1 MLTTET
7 ILEFGQIKEMLC
19 SYAMSEQAK
28 GRLAELA
35 PTLKEWECRRWM
47 EETTEAR
54 RVLDVMGNPPLASVR
69 EMDRILGLSEK
80 GAMLS
85 PEQLECVAGF
95 LTSCKRMKAYLER
108 AESLNV
114 GLADYGRSMDILPE
128 LLEEITAAV
137 QNGGVLDTASPAL
150 RDIRRK
156 IDNQAAQIKRKLDD
170 LLRSRRSCFSDG
182 YVSQRN
188 GRYVLPVKR
197 EYKNQISGTLIGTS
211 STGGTCFIEPAAVS
225 KLQDQINL
233 LEIEADNEIRRI
245 LYTLTALVD
254 EAAPTLKIDV
264 EAMVTLDFAFA
275 KAKLSAELRAVPVPV
290 ETSRAIQIRQ
300 GRHPLLRREEC
311 VPLDFSI
318 GGEIRGVV
326 ITGPNTGGKTVA
338 LKTVGL
344 LSMMAQSGLHVPVES
359 GSFSMNNLIL
369 CDIGDGQSIAEN
381 LSTFSA
387 HISNIIQILSQAGE
401 QSLVLLDELGSG
413 TDPAEGMGIAVSIL
427 EELRT
432 KNCLFL
438 ATTHYPEV
446 KAYAANTD
454 GLVNARMAFD
464 RESLKPLYR
473 LEIGEA
479 GESCALYIAKRLGFP
494 AHMLERARDAAYHAA
509 PVEAVLD
516 DTLAQDAAKSLP
528 QTHGPIV
535 EKAARPQKPCGGQ
548 RFQLGDS
555 VTVHPGGELG
565 IVFRPMDGKGRVGVQ
580 IRGEKNYVSYKRL
593 RMKTPAQE
601 LYPPDYDF
609 SIIFDSV
616 ENRKTRRQM
625 DKRHV
630 PGAEIAVTEYD
641 PG

>member
-7 ILEFGQIKEMLC
+7 ILEFDQIKEMLC
-19 SYAMSEQAK
+19 GYAMSEQAK
-28 GRLAELA
+28 TRLAELA

-54 RVLDVMGNPPLASVR
+54 KVLDVMGNPPLASVR
-69 EMDRILGLSEK
+69 EMDRILSLSEK

-85 PEQLECVAGF
+85 PEQLECVATF
-95 LTSCKRMKAYLER
+95 LVSCKRMKGYLER
-108 AESLNV
+108 AESLQV
-114 GLADYGRSMDILPE
+114 GLADYGRSMDTLPD

-137 QNGGVLDTASPAL
+137 QNGGVLDTASSAL

-170 LLRSRRSCFSDG
+170 LLRSKRNCFSDG

-188 GRYVLPVKR
+188 GRFVLPVKR
-197 EYKNQISGTLIGTS
+197 EYKNQISGALIGTS
-211 STGGTCFIEPAAVS
+211 GTGGTCFIEPASVS
-225 KLQDQINL
+225 KLQDQSNL

-290 ETSRAIQIRQ
+290 ETGRAIEIRQ

-359 GSFSMNNLIL
+359 GRFSMNNLIL

-387 HISNIIQILSQAGE
+387 HISNIIHILSQAGE

-427 EELRT
+427 EELRA
-432 KNCLFL
+432 KKCLFL

-446 KAYAANTD
+446 KAYAADTP

-494 AHMLERARDAAYHAA
+494 AHMLERAQDAAYHAA
-509 PVEAVLD
+509 PLAARD
-516 DTLAQDAAKSLP
+516 DTLAADAERTLP
-528 QTHGPIV
+528 ETRGPVI
-535 EKAARPQKPCGGQ
+535 EKAVRPQKPCQEQ
-548 RFQLGDS
+548 RFQVGDS
-555 VTVHPGGELG
+555 VTVYPEGDLG
-565 IVFRPMDGKGRVGVQ
+565 IVFRPMDGKGQVGIQ
-580 IRGEKNYVSYKRL
+580 IRGEKIHISYKRL
-593 RMKTPAQE
+593 RLKTPAKE

-609 SIIFDSV
+609 SILFDSV
-616 ENRKTRRQM
+616 ETRKTRHQM

-630 PGAEIAVTEYD
+630 PGAEIPVTDYK
-641 PG
+641 